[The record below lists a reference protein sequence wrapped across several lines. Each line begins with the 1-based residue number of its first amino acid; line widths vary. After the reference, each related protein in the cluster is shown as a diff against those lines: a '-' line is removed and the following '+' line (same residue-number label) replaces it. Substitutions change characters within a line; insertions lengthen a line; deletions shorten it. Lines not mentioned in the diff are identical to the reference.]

1 MISRIIL
8 SLALAALLPGNASA
22 DASDLEQRELASKAV
37 TAEFLKQ
44 LGGKLKAEMKASG
57 PVGAIAVC
65 RDVAPD
71 IANELSLKNG
81 WRVTRVSSKPRN
93 SMLGTADTW
102 EHENLADFERR
113 AMGGESYKD
122 MVSSQVVL
130 EGGKSYYRFMKPI
143 PVQEIC
149 LTCHGSEEQIPPA
162 VAAALAEAYPHDKAK
177 GYKLGD
183 LRGAVSIKQ
192 PIETPLHSLDQP
204 GEK

>member
-1 MISRIIL
+1 MIPRIITP
-8 SLALAALLPGNASA
+8 LALSALMLGNASA
-22 DASDLEQRELASKAV
+22 DAPDIEQRELASKAV
-37 TAEFLKQ
+37 TSEFIKK
-44 LGGKLKAEMKASG
+44 LGGKLKAEMQANG

-65 RDVAPD
+65 RDEAPA
-71 IANELSLKNG
+71 IASEFSLNNG
-81 WRVTRVSSKPRN
+81 WRVTRVSTRPRN
-93 SMLGTADTW
+93 SMLGTADMW
-102 EHENLADFERR
+102 ELNNLADFERR

-143 PVQEIC
+143 PVQEVC
-149 LTCHGSEEQIPPA
+149 LNCHGSEQQIPPA

-192 PIETPLHSLDQP
+192 PIEIPLHSVEQAGD
-204 GEK
+204 K

>member
-1 MISRIIL
+1 MISRIITSL
-8 SLALAALLPGNASA
+8 SLSVLLLGNAAA
-22 DASDLEQRELASKAV
+22 DEQDLKQRELASKAV
-37 TAEFLKQ
+37 TSEFIKQ

-71 IANELSLKNG
+71 IANELSLQHG

-93 SMLGTADTW
+93 SMLGIADIW

-122 MVSSQVVL
+122 MISSQVVL
-130 EGGKSYYRFMKPI
+130 EAGKSYYRFMKPI

-149 LTCHGSEEQIPPA
+149 LNCHGSDEQIPPA
-162 VAAALAEAYPHDKAK
+162 VTAALAEAYPHDRAK

-192 PIETPLHSLDQP
+192 PIEIPLHTLDQA